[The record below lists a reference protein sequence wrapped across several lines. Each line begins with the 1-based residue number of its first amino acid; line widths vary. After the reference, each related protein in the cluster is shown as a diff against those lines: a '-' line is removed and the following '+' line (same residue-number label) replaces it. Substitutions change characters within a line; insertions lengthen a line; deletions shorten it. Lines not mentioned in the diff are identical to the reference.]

1 MSSTRFTDT
10 QGQYLAF
17 IDAYTRVHG
26 RPPAET
32 DMQRHFRVSP
42 PSVHQMVLT
51 LERLGLVRRQPG
63 VARSIEVLLAPEDLP
78 VLRHPEPVRQDGP
91 AGTSPLVG
99 VRYRA
104 SYETTPLGLVETLR
118 TRARRSRQ
126 VMNREAY
133 EELLA
138 NILRRNPNMTRT
150 EATEELREM
159 WGIAVDAA
167 ASRPEPALSTPKRTE
182 TKGEGDA
189 EDEDA
194 DEDQR

>member
-1 MSSTRFTDT
+1 MLQFDADT
-10 QGQYLAF
+10 SRLLENAYRGSDVVKRRLA
-17 IDAYTRVHG
+17 
-26 RPPAET
+26 
-32 DMQRHFRVSP
+32 
-42 PSVHQMVLT
+42 
-51 LERLGLVRRQPG
+51 
-63 VARSIEVLLAPEDLP
+63 
-78 VLRHPEPVRQDGP
+78 
-91 AGTSPLVG
+91 
-99 VRYRA
+99 
-104 SYETTPLGLVETLR
+104 LR

-138 NILRRNPNMTRT
+138 NILRRNPNMIRT